1 VQDFAILQAT
11 HLGEHMKKNALSPQ
25 LIRIARSVPVRS
37 IAIGTVC
44 WIGYP
49 YPMVSADEPA
59 SKFLERLKEEGLYDQ
74 AVKYLDISVKRE
86 RLPSS
91 MRSEVDLERILL
103 LQLSLKDVRNEKAL
117 AEKLAAIEKGFKDFL
132 AAWPDHPR
140 RAETMLKLADMY
152 MARGGQSLDQAKQ
165 EAMNEGGSAKAA
177 ELREQARASLQLASS
192 TFAETNTY
200 LRPILESMRGANVKP
215 DETQKLAL
223 REKLQ
228 TEYRQAQILQAI
240 NNKFIAETYDANSPE
255 WKSNLEASEKQLS
268 EVIEKST
275 TSAQAGSRFLSLL
288 NRGHV
293 QLMLGKIDAA
303 RESYNRVAD
312 NEEPGIFRTWRV
324 QAVASLVR
332 LDSAPASGKYEAAV
346 MIGEDQWRQGDIR
359 EKDRPE
365 WMDLQLAIAEARLAW
380 MKSLDSKTED
390 GKIRNIRRE
399 AREALQFLTK
409 KPGVTQK
416 KAADLLKT
424 LGIETKPIED
434 TKLPDAKTFDD
445 AVKAARSR
453 SDRANSSLSTLPIL
467 TGQMEKAPAAEQ
479 PAIQEQ
485 IDLLKSDAARDR
497 EQAIELNNIAFQ
509 KYRDSDSRDDLLKAR
524 LQQSFL
530 YYQLQRYREAYAI
543 ANVIIRTHRGTEE
556 AQQAGD
562 IALASLAEAIEAAP
576 SDQKPPL
583 TSMLD
588 GLAKKFLEIAPDS
601 SQSEKAADVL
611 ARLAIGEQRWDDA
624 EKMLALKKGPPG
636 ILEFVMG
643 NVRWIQYRNASL
655 QRRKEGQEE
664 TAEDLEFRARA
675 DALLTKAWNT
685 LAAEE
690 VSKTTLEGTNNL
702 VAMNLKT
709 GKLDD
714 ALRYLNEPGKGALA
728 QLTAIADLKPEL
740 RLETQRLN
748 LQAMVQAAAQGRTPM
763 TPDQVAASINTLREL
778 SEQTGDP
785 NMLNRT
791 LRNLAVDIQNQLE
804 STKEQAQK
812 NNLADAYKVL
822 IDQLIEISKDAS
834 TLDSIGASVT
844 QFATAWEKEP
854 QMAEK
859 AKNMLLAAEKAFD
872 KLRSLPQSD
881 QGPQKKPE
889 ELLLSIALAKR
900 GLGKYDEAN
909 QLFVQALQVR
919 QNNITIQ
926 VEAARNLMM
935 AAKGKDQEKLKQ
947 AMLGAEPQANK
958 KNLIWGFGQIAQLA
972 VKDQAFQTQFFEAR
986 LNIADCRSQLAE
998 AETDPAKKQK
1008 LFDAAINDISQTM
1021 IRFPELGGP
1030 AKKDEFD
1037 RLARKIQQ
1045 KSGKTASGL
1054 AGLATAANQPGSG
1067 N

>member
-1 VQDFAILQAT
+1 MQDSAILQAT
-11 HLGEHMKKNALSPQ
+11 YLGEHMKTNAVSSQLVRFLGCSALSV
-25 LIRIARSVPVRS
+25 A
-37 IAIGTVC
+37 C
-44 WIGYP
+44 WIGYSF
-49 YPMVSADEPA
+49 PMVSAEEPA
-59 SKFLERLKEEGLYDQ
+59 SKFLERLKEEGLYEQ
-74 AVKYLDISVKRE
+74 ALKYLDISVKRE

-103 LQLSLKDVRNEKAL
+103 LQLSLKDVRNDKAM

-132 AAWPDHPR
+132 AAWPEHPR
-140 RAETMLKLADMY
+140 RSETMLKLADMY
-152 MARGGQSLDQAKQ
+152 MARGGQLLEQAKQ
-165 EAMNEGGSAKAA
+165 EAANEGGSAKAA
-177 ELREQARASLQLASS
+177 ELREQARAALQLASNA
-192 TFAETNTY
+192 FVETNTY
-200 LRPILESMRGANVKP
+200 LRPILEAMRGANVKP
-215 DETQKLAL
+215 DETEKLAL

-240 NNKFIAETYDANSPE
+240 SAKFTAETYDANSPE
-255 WKSNLEASEKQLS
+255 WKSNLESADKQLG
-268 EVIEKST
+268 EVVDKST
-275 TSAQAGSRFLSLL
+275 KQAGAKYLSLL

-293 QLMLGKIDAA
+293 QAMLGKIDAA
-303 RESYNRVAD
+303 RESYNRVAE
-312 NEEPGIFRTWRV
+312 NEEAGIFRTWRV
-324 QAVASLVR
+324 QAVTAVVR
-332 LDSAPASGKYEAAV
+332 LDSSPASGKYEAAV
-346 MIGEDQWRQGDIR
+346 MRGEEQWRQGDIR
-359 EKDRPE
+359 EKDKPE
-365 WMDLQLAIAEARLAW
+365 WMDLQLAIAEARIAW
-380 MKSLDSKTED
+380 MNSLDAKTED

-409 KPGVTQK
+409 KPGPTQK
-416 KAADLLKT
+416 KAADILKT
-424 LGIETKPIED
+424 LGIETKATED
-434 TKLPDAKTFDD
+434 EKLPEAKTFDE

-453 SDRANSSLSTLPIL
+453 SDRANSSLATLPIL
-467 TGQMEKAPAAEQ
+467 TGQLEKAP
-479 PAIQEQ
+479 PADKPTIQEQ
-485 IDLLKSDAARDR
+485 IDLLNSDAARDR
-497 EQAIELNNIAFQ
+497 EQAVELNYIAFQ
-509 KYRDSDSRDDLLKAR
+509 KYRDSDSRDELLKAR

-530 YYQLQRYREAYAI
+530 FYQLQRYRDAYAI

-576 SDQKPPL
+576 GDQKPAL
-583 TSMLD
+583 TNMLD

-655 QRRKEGQEE
+655 QRRKDGQEE
-664 TAEDLEFRARA
+664 TAEDLEFSRRAE
-675 DALLTKAWNT
+675 ALLSKAWNA
-685 LAAEE
+685 LAPED
-690 VSKTTLEGTNNL
+690 VNKTTLEGTNNL
-702 VAMNLKT
+702 VAINLKA

-714 ALRYLNEPGKGALA
+714 VTRYLNEPGKGAIA
-728 QLTAIADLKPEL
+728 QLTAIPDLKPEL

-748 LQAMVQAAAQGRTPM
+748 LQGMVQSAAQGRAPM
-763 TPDQVAASINTLREL
+763 TPDQVAASIGTLREL

-785 NMLNRT
+785 NTLNRT

-804 STKEQAQK
+804 STKDQTQR

-822 IDQLIEISKDAS
+822 IDQLIEVSKDAS

-889 ELLLSIALAKR
+889 ELLLSIALTKR
-900 GLGKYDEAN
+900 GLGKYDEAH
-909 QLFVQALQVR
+909 QLFVQALQSR

-926 VEAARNLMM
+926 IEAARNLMM
-935 AAKGKDQEKLKQ
+935 GAKGKDPEKLKQ

-972 VKDQAFQTQFFEAR
+972 VKDPAFQTQFFDAR
-986 LNIADCRSQLAE
+986 WSIARCRSLLAE

-1008 LFDAAINDISQTM
+1008 LFDASLNDISQTM
-1021 IRFPELGGP
+1021 VRFPELGGSV
-1030 AKKDEFD
+1030 KKAEFD
-1037 RLARKIQQ
+1037 RLAREIQQ
-1045 KSGKTASGL
+1045 KSGKTPSGL
-1054 AGLATAANQPGSG
+1054 AGLATATSQPDNG